1 MDSFFRKLLKV
12 KTFIE
17 IKKPEPPPK
26 KDLSKGVRPPWIDKL
41 IRSIEGKAKPLKGPD
56 NF

>member
-1 MDSFFRKLLKV
+1 MDSFSRKLLKV
-12 KTFIE
+12 KTFVE
-17 IKKPEPPPK
+17 IKKPESPPK

-41 IRSIEGKAKPLKGPD
+41 IRSIEGNAKPLKGPD